1 MSRVGIE
8 DQYRK
13 ETSENFELGFKSTL
27 VDSKLRLE
35 GAVFHNTVDDMQFF
49 EFVVGP
55 FGLLRVVENIDEVEL
70 QGVEGALTWSATS
83 WLDLFA
89 GGTWIDG
96 EIKENRVRPD
106 TVGNES
112 PATPDYT
119 ANASVYFHFPVSS
132 QINFFTNLNYSLVGQ
147 TWFHVVQDQTRPT
160 VFNNLMENRLG
171 PCCFFGPPTEW
182 GEADLAKTRRDAYG
196 LLHLRLGVETERWT
210 AALWA
215 NNLTDE
221 DYLEEVILAPEF
233 GGSFNHPGT
242 QRRIGADMTWRF

>member
-1 MSRVGIE
+1 
-8 DQYRK
+8 
-13 ETSENFELGFKSTL
+13 
-27 VDSKLRLE
+27 
-35 GAVFHNTVDDMQFF
+35 MQFF

-96 EIKENRVRPD
+96 EIKKSRVRPD

-132 QINFFTNLNYSLVGQ
+132 KMQFITNLNYSLVGQ

-160 VFNNLMENRLG
+160 VFNNLIENRIAFPDAAIG
-171 PCCFFGPPTEW
+171 
-182 GEADLAKTRRDAYG
+182 DYKKTRRDAYG

-215 NNLTDE
+215 NNLTDKN
-221 DYLEEVILAPEF
+221 YVEEVILAPEF
-233 GGSFNHPGT
+233 GGSFIHPGT
-242 QRRIGADMTWRF
+242 LRRIGADMTWRF